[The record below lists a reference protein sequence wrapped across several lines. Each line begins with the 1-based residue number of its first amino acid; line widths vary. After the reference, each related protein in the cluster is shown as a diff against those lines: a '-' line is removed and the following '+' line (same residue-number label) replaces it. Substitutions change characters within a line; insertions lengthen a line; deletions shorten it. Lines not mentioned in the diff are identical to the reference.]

1 MIGILTRTI
10 DTKRRKNWKKC
21 LVKKPQMT
29 LKVKIEEISFK
40 DGNGV
45 FMDVKVCE
53 GYVEISTNDKDF
65 IALDLEDWKQI
76 DKEVRRIFKNMEE

>member
-1 MIGILTRTI
+1 M
-10 DTKRRKNWKKC
+10 
-21 LVKKPQMT
+21 VKKPQMA